1 MQHDLQCKLKTHTLI
16 NEVMEEKKINEKESL
31 AIITEMID
39 RTKNR
44 LRIGDGNMLLLWGYT
59 SLAVTALTLSVLIIT
74 EHPAS
79 NWLWFLIW
87 IIGGSASARICR
99 RRDCDST
106 VRNYIDNITSGL
118 WSLVGSCAILITA
131 ICLIMMLAGGKDCW
145 VAMLVFG
152 LLIVGIAVAIQ
163 GFIIKEKSLVAG
175 GSVGILCG
183 SLVMCFAISGISIS
197 IWWAFPLIAVPFLL
211 MLIVPGHILNY
222 KARRLCSKN

>member
-1 MQHDLQCKLKTHTLI
+1 
-16 NEVMEEKKINEKESL
+16 MEEKTINEKESL

-74 EHPAS
+74 QHPAS

-87 IIGGSASARICR
+87 LICGSVSARICR
-99 RRDCDST
+99 RRDCESS
-106 VRNYIDNITSGL
+106 VRTYIDNITSGL
-118 WSLVGSCAILITA
+118 CSLVGSCAILITA
-131 ICLIMMLAGGKDCW
+131 ICLIMMLVGGRDCW

-163 GFIIKEKSLVAG
+163 GIIIKEKCLVAG
-175 GSVGILCG
+175 GSVGIMCG
-183 SLVMCFAISGISIS
+183 AIVMCFAIGGISIS
-197 IWWAFPLIAVPFLL
+197 IWWAFPLIAVSFIS
-211 MLIVPGHILNY
+211 MLIVPGHILNH
-222 KARRLCSKN
+222 KARKQCLKN

>member
-1 MQHDLQCKLKTHTLI
+1 
-16 NEVMEEKKINEKESL
+16 MEEKKINEKESL
-31 AIITEMID
+31 AIIAEMID

-74 EHPAS
+74 QHQAS

-87 IIGGSASARICR
+87 LIGGSVSARICR
-99 RRDCDST
+99 RRDCESS
-106 VRNYIDNITSGL
+106 VRTYIDNITSGL

-131 ICLIMMLAGGKDCW
+131 ICLIMMLVGGRDCW

-163 GFIIKEKSLVAG
+163 GIIIKEKCLVAG
-175 GSVGILCG
+175 GSVGIMCG
-183 SLVMCFAISGISIS
+183 AIVMCFAIGGISIS
-197 IWWAFPLIAVPFLL
+197 IWWAFPLIAVSFIS
-211 MLIVPGHILNY
+211 MLIVPGHILNH
-222 KARRLCSKN
+222 KARKQCLKN

>member
-1 MQHDLQCKLKTHTLI
+1 
-16 NEVMEEKKINEKESL
+16 MEEKKINEKESL
-31 AIITEMID
+31 AIIAEMID

-74 EHPAS
+74 QHQAS

-87 IIGGSASARICR
+87 LIGGSVSARICR
-99 RRDCDST
+99 RRDCESS
-106 VRNYIDNITSGL
+106 VRTYIDNITSGL

-131 ICLIMMLAGGKDCW
+131 ICLIMMLVGGRDCW

-163 GFIIKEKSLVAG
+163 GIIIKEKCLVAG
-175 GSVGILCG
+175 GSVGIICG
-183 SLVMCFAISGISIS
+183 AIVMCFAIGGISIS
-197 IWWAFPLIAVPFLL
+197 IWWAFPLIAVSFIS
-211 MLIVPGHILNY
+211 MLIVPGHILNH
-222 KARRLCSKN
+222 KARKQCLKN

>member
-1 MQHDLQCKLKTHTLI
+1 MQHDLQCKLKTYTLI
-16 NEVMEEKKINEKESL
+16 NEVMEEKKIDEKESL
-31 AIITEMID
+31 AIIAEMID

-59 SLAVTALTLSVLIIT
+59 SLAVTALTLSVFIIT
-74 EHPAS
+74 GHPAS

-106 VRNYIDNITSGL
+106 VRTYIDNITSGL
-118 WSLVGSCAILITA
+118 WSLVGGCAILITA

-183 SLVMCFAISGISIS
+183 SLVMCFAIGGISIS
-197 IWWAFPLIAVPFLL
+197 IWWAFPLIAVSFLL

>member
-106 VRNYIDNITSGL
+106 VRTYIDNITSGL

>member
-1 MQHDLQCKLKTHTLI
+1 MQHDLQCKLKTYTLI
-16 NEVMEEKKINEKESL
+16 NEVMEEKKIDEKESL
-31 AIITEMID
+31 AIIAEMID

-74 EHPAS
+74 GHQAS

-99 RRDCDST
+99 RRDCDSS
-106 VRNYIDNITSGL
+106 VRTYIDNITSGL

-131 ICLIMMLAGGKDCW
+131 ICLIMMLFGGRDCW

-163 GFIIKEKSLVAG
+163 GIIIKETSLVAG

-183 SLVMCFAISGISIS
+183 SLVMCFAIGGISIS
-197 IWWAFPLIAVPFLL
+197 IWWVFPLIAVSFLL

>member
-1 MQHDLQCKLKTHTLI
+1 
-16 NEVMEEKKINEKESL
+16 MEEKKINEKESL
-31 AIITEMID
+31 AIIAEMID

-74 EHPAS
+74 QHPAS

-87 IIGGSASARICR
+87 LIGGSVSARICR
-99 RRDCDST
+99 RRDCESS
-106 VRNYIDNITSGL
+106 VRTYIDNITSGL

-131 ICLIMMLAGGKDCW
+131 ICLIMMLAGGRDCW
-145 VAMLVFG
+145 LAMLVFG

-163 GFIIKEKSLVAG
+163 GIIIKEKSLIAG
-175 GSVGILCG
+175 GAVGVISG
-183 SLVMCFAISGISIS
+183 ALVMCFAIGGISLS
-197 IWWAFPLIAVPFLL
+197 IWWAFPLIAVSFIS

-222 KARRLCSKN
+222 KARKLCSKN

>member
-1 MQHDLQCKLKTHTLI
+1 
-16 NEVMEEKKINEKESL
+16 MEEKKINEKESL
-31 AIITEMID
+31 AIIAEMID

-74 EHPAS
+74 QHQAS

-87 IIGGSASARICR
+87 LIGGSVSARICR
-99 RRDCDST
+99 RRDCESS
-106 VRNYIDNITSGL
+106 VRTYIDNITSGL

-131 ICLIMMLAGGKDCW
+131 ICLIMMLVGGRDCW

-163 GFIIKEKSLVAG
+163 GIIIKEKCLVAG
-175 GSVGILCG
+175 GSVGIMCG
-183 SLVMCFAISGISIS
+183 AIVMCFAIAGISIS
-197 IWWAFPLIAVPFLL
+197 IWWAFPLIAVSFIS
-211 MLIVPGHILNY
+211 MLIVPGHILNH
-222 KARRLCSKN
+222 KARKQCLKN

>member
-1 MQHDLQCKLKTHTLI
+1 
-16 NEVMEEKKINEKESL
+16 MEEKKINEKESL

-74 EHPAS
+74 QHPAS

-99 RRDCDST
+99 RRDCDSS
-106 VRNYIDNITSGL
+106 VRTYIDNITSGL
-118 WSLVGSCAILITA
+118 WSLVGSCAILFTA
-131 ICLIMMLAGGKDCW
+131 ICLVLMLFAGKDCW
-145 VAMLVFG
+145 ISMLVFG
-152 LLIVGIAVAIQ
+152 LLIVGMAIVIQ
-163 GFIIKEKSLVAG
+163 GIIIKERCLVAG
-175 GSVGILCG
+175 GSVGIICG
-183 SLVMCFAISGISIS
+183 AVVMCFAIGGISIS
-197 IWWAFPLIAVPFLL
+197 IWWAFPLIAVSFLL

-222 KARRLCSKN
+222 KARKLCSKN